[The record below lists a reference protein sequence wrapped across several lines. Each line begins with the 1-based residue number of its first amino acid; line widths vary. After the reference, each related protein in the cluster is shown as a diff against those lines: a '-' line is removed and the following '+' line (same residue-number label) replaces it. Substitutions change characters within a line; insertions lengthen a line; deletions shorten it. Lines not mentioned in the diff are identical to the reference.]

1 MKKTLLLFLVSASH
15 HFVSAQDTCITALPV
30 TAGIT
35 VIDAIN
41 GSQVPSP
48 VCIANGTIAT
58 AGEWYIYTPVGNH
71 TVTVTTDLNINI
83 GDDPRVHIYKGS
95 CENLIC
101 VTGDDDSGTL
111 GNPDALCVV
120 TFDALAGNNYY
131 IAFDNKWDSNG
142 ITFKLIENEYIPQP
156 VSIVSFTQH
165 PISLQGYYRDC
176 VVDMNGDYLDDIVSV
191 NDGLINIL
199 FQGEDGNFESVTRTT
214 PTTNF
219 LPSWSIAAGDID
231 KDGFNDLIYGN
242 GQGVAF
248 MKQNSTQSGFDMIST
263 PEYVFSQ
270 RTNFIDINN
279 DGHLD
284 AFVCHDVDPN
294 VRYMNDGNG
303 NLAFAQGGMGDY
315 PSGGNYGS
323 IFVDY
328 DNDGDMDL
336 FIAKCGS
343 GPIDELHRNN
353 GDGTFTDVSIEAGM
367 AEPSQSWSSA
377 WADFDNDGDMD
388 AMIGASSNFNG
399 GHKLRRN
406 NGDGT
411 FTDITLGSGLDV
423 FTTTNIENIA
433 HDFNNDGW
441 VDLFMGGNTIMINN
455 GNMTFT
461 PNPINTEV
469 GSIGDLNNDGFLDI
483 QYGNNIYF
491 NNGNTNN
498 WITVNLQGIESNR
511 NGIGARVELYGTWGK
526 QIRDVRSG
534 DGFRHM
540 STLNTHF
547 GIGEAETI
555 TKLVVKWPSG
565 IVDEILN
572 PEKNQRLLVI
582 ENSTLGVKPIVNN
595 TFTIYPNPTKE
606 FLNILSDL
614 FEIKTAIIYDLT
626 GRMVLESKTSNQTID
641 VRSLAQGSYI
651 ISIKGSDG
659 KIYNQKFLK
668 N

>member
-1 MKKTLLLFLVSASH
+1 MKKILLLFLLSITS
-15 HFVSAQDTCITALPV
+15 FVVNGQNTCATALPV

-41 GSQVPSP
+41 GSQAPSP
-48 VCIANGTIAT
+48 VCISGGTVAT
-58 AGEWYIYTPVGNH
+58 AGEWYVYTPVGNH

-101 VTGDDDSGTL
+101 VTGDDDSGIL

-120 TFDALAGNNYY
+120 TFVALSGNSYY
-131 IAFDNKWDSNG
+131 IAFDDKWDSNG
-142 ITFKLIENEYIPQP
+142 ITFKLIENEYIRQP
-156 VSIVSFTQH
+156 LSVVSFTQQ
-165 PISLQGYYRDC
+165 PISIQGFYKDC

-191 NDGLINIL
+191 SNGQVHMLLQTTSGTFQSIN
-199 FQGEDGNFESVTRTT
+199 RTT

-219 LPSWSIAAGDID
+219 QPSWSIAAGDIN
-231 KDGFNDLIYGN
+231 KDGFNDLLYGA

-248 MKQNSTQSGFDMIST
+248 MLQNSTQTGFNMQST

-270 RTNFIDINN
+270 RSNFVDINN

-303 NLAFAQGGMGDY
+303 NFTFFQGGMGDY
-315 PSGGNYGS
+315 EPGGNYGS

-353 GDGTFTDVSIEAGM
+353 GDGTFTDVSIAAGM

-388 AMIGASSNFNG
+388 AMIGASNNFSG

-423 FTTTNIENIA
+423 FTPTNIENVA

-461 PNPINTEV
+461 PNPINTDV

-483 QYGNNIYF
+483 QLGDNIYF
-491 NNGNTNN
+491 NNGNDNN
-498 WITVNLQGIESNR
+498 WLTVNLEGVTSNR
-511 NGIGARVELYGTWGK
+511 NGIGARVELYGAWGK

-547 GIGEAETI
+547 GIGEADAI
-555 TKLVVKWPSG
+555 TKLVIKWPSG
-565 IVDEILN
+565 IIDEILN
-572 PEKNQRLLVI
+572 PNINERILVV
-582 ENSTLGVKPIVNN
+582 ESSTLGINPSMDSK
-595 TFTIYPNPTKE
+595 FSIYPNPTKNI
-606 FLNILSDL
+606 LNIQSDL
-614 FEIKTAIIYDLT
+614 FEIKSATVYDIT
-626 GRMVLESKTSNQTID
+626 GRIVIISKANNNSID
-641 VRSLAQGSYI
+641 VHTLAAGTYILSLT
-651 ISIKGSDG
+651 DTEG
-659 KIYNQKFLK
+659 KSHTQKFIK

>member
-1 MKKTLLLFLVSASH
+1 MKKLLLLFLVSIT
-15 HFVSAQDTCITALPV
+15 HFVVNGQNTCATALPV

-41 GSQVPSP
+41 GSQAPSP
-48 VCIANGTIAT
+48 VCVNGGTVAT
-58 AGEWYIYTPVGNH
+58 AGEWYAYTPVGNH

-95 CENLIC
+95 CDNLVC
-101 VTGDDDSGTL
+101 VAGDDDSGIL

-120 TFDALAGNNYY
+120 TFDALAGNTYY
-131 IAFDNKWDSNG
+131 IAFDDRWDPSG

-156 VSIVSFTQH
+156 IAVVSFTQQ
-165 PISLQGYYRDC
+165 PIQLQGFYRDC

-191 NDGLINIL
+191 GNNQVHMLLQTETGT
-199 FQGEDGNFESVTRTT
+199 FQSVTRTT
-214 PTTNF
+214 PTTPF
-219 LPSWSIAAGDID
+219 QPSWSIAAGDID
-231 KDGFNDLIYGN
+231 KDGFNDLIYGA

-248 MKQNSTQSGFDMIST
+248 MKQNSTQTGFNLMST

-270 RTNFIDINN
+270 RTNFVDINN

-294 VRYMNDGNG
+294 VHYINDGNG
-303 NLAFAQGGMGDY
+303 NFTFFQGGMGDY
-315 PSGGNYGS
+315 EPGGNYGS

-353 GDGTFTDVSIEAGM
+353 GDGTFTDVSIAAGM

-388 AMIGASSNFNG
+388 AMIGASSMMSG

-406 NGDGT
+406 NGNGT
-411 FTDITLGSGLDV
+411 FTDITVGSGLDV
-423 FTTTNIENIA
+423 FPHVNVENVA
-433 HDFNNDGW
+433 HDFNNDGF

-483 QYGNNIYF
+483 QYGNNIF
-491 NNGNTNN
+491 LNNGNDNN
-498 WITVNLQGIESNR
+498 WLTINLQGVTSNR
-511 NGIGARVELYGTWGK
+511 NGIGARVELYGAWGR
-526 QIRDVRSG
+526 QIREVRSG

-547 GIGEAETI
+547 GIGTEETI
-555 TKLVVKWPSG
+555 TKLVIKWPSG

-572 PEKNQRLLVI
+572 PEINQRILVV
-582 ENSTLGVKPIVNN
+582 ESSTLGVDPSVGGS
-595 TFTIYPNPTKE
+595 FAIYPNPTKNV
-606 FLNILSDL
+606 LNIQSSS
-614 FEIKTAIIYDLT
+614 FEIKTATIYDIT
-626 GRMVLESKTSNQTID
+626 GRVVLASQVSNQAID
-641 VRSLAQGSYI
+641 VHSLSTGTYI
-651 ISIKGSDG
+651 LSLTDTEG
-659 KIYNQKFLK
+659 KNHIQKFIK

>member
-1 MKKTLLLFLVSASH
+1 MKKLLPLLLLSITNQLAH
-15 HFVSAQDTCITALPV
+15 GQDTCATALPV
-30 TAGIT
+30 SAGIT

-41 GSQVPSP
+41 GSQAPSP
-48 VCIANGTIAT
+48 VCITNGSVAT
-58 AGEWYIYTPVGNH
+58 AGEWYVYTPVGNH

-83 GDDPRVHIYKGS
+83 GDDPRVHVYKGS
-95 CENLIC
+95 CNNLIC
-101 VTGDDDSGTL
+101 VAGDDDSGIL

-120 TFDALAGNNYY
+120 TFDALAGNSYY
-131 IAFDNKWDSNG
+131 IAFDDKWDPSG
-142 ITFKLIENEYIPQP
+142 ITFNLIEKEYIPQP
-156 VSIVSFTQH
+156 VSIVSFTQQ
-165 PISLQGYYRDC
+165 PISPLGANRDC

-191 NDGLINIL
+191 SSGMVHIL
-199 FQGEDGNFESVTRTT
+199 FQTENGTFQSETRTT
-214 PTTNF
+214 PITNF

-248 MKQNSTQSGFDMIST
+248 MKQNSTQTGFTIMST

-270 RTNFIDINN
+270 RTNFVDLNN

-284 AFVCHDVDPN
+284 AFVCHDTDPN

-303 NLAFAQGGMGDY
+303 NLTFFQGGMGDY
-315 PSGGNYGS
+315 EPGGNYGS

-336 FIAKCGS
+336 FIAKCGA

-353 GDGTFTDVSIEAGM
+353 GDGTFTDVSIAAGM

-388 AMIGASSNFNG
+388 AMIGASSMGSG

-411 FTDITLGSGLDV
+411 FTDITVGSGLDV
-423 FTTTNIENIA
+423 FSHTNIENVA

-461 PNPINTEV
+461 PNPVNTTV
-469 GSIGDLNNDGFLDI
+469 GSIGDLNNDGFLDV
-483 QYGNNIYF
+483 QYGNNIF
-491 NNGNTNN
+491 LNNGNDNN
-498 WITVNLQGIESNR
+498 WLTVNLEGNESNR
-511 NGIGARVELYGTWGK
+511 NGIGARVELYGAWGK

-534 DGFRHM
+534 DGFAHM

-547 GIGEAETI
+547 GIGTEEAI
-555 TKLVVKWPSG
+555 TKLVIKWPSG

-572 PEKNQRLLVI
+572 PTPNQRILVV
-582 ENSTLGVKPIVNN
+582 ESSTLSVKPTNSK
-595 TFTIYPNPTKE
+595 TFAVYPNPTKNV
-606 FLNILSDL
+606 LNILSNA
-614 FEIKTAIIYDLT
+614 FEIETATIYDIT
-626 GRMVLESKTSNQTID
+626 GRTVFTGKVNNQSID
-641 VRSLAQGSYI
+641 VQAISTGTYILSLKDTNGQI
-651 ISIKGSDG
+651 HT
-659 KIYNQKFLK
+659 QKFIK

>member
-1 MKKTLLLFLVSASH
+1 MKKLLLLFLLSITN
-15 HFVSAQDTCITALPV
+15 FVVNAQNTCATALPV

-41 GSQVPSP
+41 GSQAPSP
-48 VCIANGTIAT
+48 ICIPNGTIAT
-58 AGEWYIYTPVGNH
+58 AGEWYVYTPVGNH

-95 CENLIC
+95 CSALVCIA
-101 VTGDDDSGTL
+101 GDDDSGIL

-120 TFDALAGNNYY
+120 TFDAMAGNSYY
-131 IAFDNKWDSNG
+131 IAFDNKWDSSG

-156 VSIVSFTQH
+156 VSIVSFTQQ
-165 PISLQGYYRDC
+165 PIALQGFYRDC

-191 NDGLINIL
+191 SNGQVHML
-199 FQGEDGNFESVTRTT
+199 FQTESGTFQSVTRIT

-219 LPSWSIAAGDID
+219 VPSWSIAAGDID
-231 KDGFNDLIYGN
+231 KDGFNDLVYGD

-248 MKQNSTQSGFDMIST
+248 MKQNSSQTGFNMMST
-263 PEYVFSQ
+263 SEYVFSQ
-270 RTNFIDINN
+270 RTNFVDINN

-303 NLAFAQGGMGDY
+303 NFTFFQGGMGDY
-315 PSGGNYGS
+315 AAGGNYGS

-353 GDGTFTDVSIEAGM
+353 GDGTFTDVSIAAGM

-388 AMIGASSNFNG
+388 AMIGASSMGSG

-411 FTDITLGSGLDV
+411 FTDITVGSGLDV
-423 FTTTNIENIA
+423 FTATNIENVA
-433 HDFNNDGW
+433 HDFDNDGF
-441 VDLFMGGNTIMINN
+441 VDLFMGGNTILINN

-461 PNPINTEV
+461 PNPVNTTV
-469 GSIGDLNNDGFLDI
+469 GSIGDLNNDGFLDV
-483 QYGNNIYF
+483 QFNNNIYL
-491 NNGNTNN
+491 NNGNSNN
-498 WITVNLQGIESNR
+498 WLKVHLRGIESNS
-511 NGIGARVELYGTWGK
+511 NGIGARVEIYGAWGK

-540 STLNTHF
+540 SSLNTHF
-547 GIGEAETI
+547 GIGEEATI
-555 TKLVVKWPSG
+555 TKLVIKWPSG

-572 PEKNQRLLVI
+572 PTINESILVV
-582 ENSTLGVKPIVNN
+582 ESSTLGVNPSVDSN
-595 TFTIYPNPTKE
+595 FVVYPNPTKNV
-606 FLNILSDL
+606 LNIQSNL
-614 FEIKTAIIYDLT
+614 FEIATATIYDIT
-626 GRMVLESKTSNQTID
+626 GRVVLTSKVNNQAID
-641 VRSLAQGSYI
+641 VHSLSTGTYI
-651 ISIKGSDG
+651 LSLTDVEG
-659 KIYNQKFLK
+659 KNHVQKFIK

>member
-1 MKKTLLLFLVSASH
+1 MKKLLLLFLLSITN
-15 HFVSAQDTCITALPV
+15 FVANGQNTCATALPV

-35 VIDAIN
+35 VTDAIN
-41 GSQVPSP
+41 GEVPTP
-48 VCIANGTIAT
+48 VCIAGGTVAT
-58 AGEWYIYTPVGNH
+58 AGKWYIYTPVGNR

-83 GDDPRVHIYKGS
+83 GKDPRVHIYKGG
-95 CENLIC
+95 CNNLIC
-101 VTGDDDSGTL
+101 VAGDDDSGVL
-111 GNPDALCVV
+111 GNPDALCKV
-120 TFDALAGNNYY
+120 TFNAMSGTPYY
-131 IAFDNKWDSNG
+131 IAFDNKWDSSG
-142 ITFKLIENEYIPQP
+142 ITFNLIENDYIPQP
-156 VSIVSFTQH
+156 VSVVSFTQQ
-165 PISLQGYYRDC
+165 PISLQGTYKDC

-191 NDGLINIL
+191 SNGQIHMLL
-199 FQGEDGNFESVTRTT
+199 QTESGTFQSVTRTT
-214 PTTNF
+214 PITSF
-219 LPSWSIAAGDID
+219 QPSWSIAAGDID
-231 KDGFNDLIYGN
+231 NDGFNDLIYGG

-248 MKQNSTQSGFDMIST
+248 MKQNSNQTAFTMMST

-270 RTNFIDINN
+270 RTNFVDLNN

-303 NLAFAQGGMGDY
+303 NFTFFQGGMGDY
-315 PSGGNYGS
+315 DAGGNYGS

-353 GDGTFTDVSIEAGM
+353 GDGTFTDVSIVAGM

-388 AMIGASSNFNG
+388 AMIGASSNSNG

-411 FTDITLGSGLDV
+411 FTDITFGSGLDV
-423 FTTTNIENIA
+423 FSTTNIENVA
-433 HDFNNDGW
+433 HDFNNDGF

-461 PNPINTEV
+461 PNPINTAV

-483 QYGNNIYF
+483 QLGNNIF
-491 NNGNTNN
+491 LNNGNDNN
-498 WITVNLQGIESNR
+498 WITLSLQGVTSNR
-511 NGIGARVELYGTWGK
+511 NGIGARVELYGAWGK
-526 QIRDVRSG
+526 QIREVRSG

-547 GIGEAETI
+547 GIGTEETI
-555 TKLVVKWPSG
+555 TKLVIKWPSG

-572 PEKNQRLLVI
+572 PAINQKILVT
-582 ENSTLGVKPIVNN
+582 ESSTLGVNPSVASK
-595 TFTIYPNPTKE
+595 FTVYPNPTKNI
-606 FLNILSDL
+606 LNIESASFD
-614 FEIKTAIIYDLT
+614 IKTATVYDIT
-626 GRMVLESKTSNQTID
+626 GRVVLTSKVNNQTID
-641 VRSLAQGSYI
+641 VHSLSTGTYI
-651 ISIKGSDG
+651 LSLIDAEG
-659 KIYNQKFLK
+659 KNHIQKFIK

>member
-1 MKKTLLLFLVSASH
+1 MKKLLLLFLLSITN
-15 HFVSAQDTCITALPV
+15 FVVNGQNTCATALPV

-41 GSQVPSP
+41 GSQAPSP
-48 VCIANGTIAT
+48 ICIPNGTIAT

-83 GDDPRVHIYKGS
+83 GDDPRVHVYKGS
-95 CENLIC
+95 CSGLVC
-101 VTGDDDSGTL
+101 VAGDDDSGIL

-120 TFDALAGNNYY
+120 TFDAMAGNSYY

-156 VSIVSFTQH
+156 VSIVSFTQQS
-165 PISLQGYYRDC
+165 IALQGFYRDC

-191 NDGLINIL
+191 SNGQIHMLL
-199 FQGEDGNFESVTRTT
+199 QTQSGTFQSVTRTT

-219 LPSWSIAAGDID
+219 VPSWSIAAGDID
-231 KDGFNDLIYGN
+231 KDGFNDLVYGD

-248 MKQNSTQSGFDMIST
+248 MKQNSTQTGFNMMST
-263 PEYVFSQ
+263 SEYVFSQ
-270 RTNFIDINN
+270 RTNFVDINN

-303 NLAFAQGGMGDY
+303 NFTFFQGGMGDY
-315 PSGGNYGS
+315 AAGGNYGS

-353 GDGTFTDVSIEAGM
+353 GDGTFTDVSIAAGM

-388 AMIGASSNFNG
+388 AMIGASSMGSG

-411 FTDITLGSGLDV
+411 FTDITVGSGLDV
-423 FTTTNIENIA
+423 FTPTNIENIA
-433 HDFNNDGW
+433 HDFDNDGF
-441 VDLFMGGNTIMINN
+441 VDLFMGGNTILINN

-461 PNPINTEV
+461 PNPVNTTV
-469 GSIGDLNNDGFLDI
+469 GSIGDLNNDGFLDV
-483 QYGNNIYF
+483 QYNNNIYL
-491 NNGNTNN
+491 NNGNSNN
-498 WITVNLQGIESNR
+498 WLKVHLKGIESNS
-511 NGIGARVELYGTWGK
+511 NGIGARVEIYGAWGK

-540 STLNTHF
+540 SSLNTHF
-547 GIGEAETI
+547 GIGQEATI
-555 TKLVVKWPSG
+555 TKLVIRWPSG

-572 PEKNQRLLVI
+572 PAINESILVV
-582 ENSTLGVKPIVNN
+582 ESSTLGVTPSPESKFVV
-595 TFTIYPNPTKE
+595 YPNPTKNV
-606 FLNILSDL
+606 LNIQSNS
-614 FEIKTAIIYDLT
+614 FEIAAATIYDIT
-626 GRMVLESKTSNQTID
+626 GRVVLTSKVNNQTVD
-641 VRSLAQGSYI
+641 VHSLSTGTYI
-651 ISIKGSDG
+651 LSLTDVEG
-659 KIYNQKFLK
+659 KNHIQKFIK